1 MSRFA
6 LALCTLAAI
15 GPQASFAG
23 VLDLLDEGID
33 GCFAT
38 IGEGGEATA
47 TYLADDDWNGDADP
61 EMGLGWLYPAGGEDP
76 FITVAIDGSFCQVES
91 TSIDSSTASEHLRAY
106 LDAAGQEYEFDK
118 DEMGC
123 TKLNLGDG
131 YAVTIT
137 SGGND
142 PICGSD
148 TDSALRFTYE

>member
-1 MSRFA
+1 MRACAVPVLMLSLLPLPA
-6 LALCTLAAI
+6 M
-15 GPQASFAG
+15 AG
-23 VLDLLDEGID
+23 VIDLLDEGID
-33 GCFAT
+33 GCFANV
-38 IGEGGEATA
+38 GDSGEATA
-47 TYLADDDWNGDADP
+47 NYLADQGWSGDADT
-61 EMGLGWLYPAGGEDP
+61 EMGLGWLYPEGREDP

-91 TSIDSSTASEHLRAY
+91 ASIDSATASERLRAF
-106 LDAAGQEYEFDK
+106 LEAAGQEYEIDK

-148 TDSALRFTYE
+148 ENSALCFTYE